1 MARVWRGMAGMV
13 AGIFFVCAGSAAGQA
28 AGAMAVGACAAYGYA
43 FDYGNVRAARA
54 AAEGKCAGAQCEV
67 VVTLSHSCAAFAI
80 DGHSPCGPQ
89 GYASAPGLGEAENT
103 ALESC
108 HKFGGRD
115 CVIRAFACDR
125 KG

>member
-1 MARVWRGMAGMV
+1 MRVSRGVAGLV
-13 AGIFFVCAGSAAGQA
+13 AGIFFVLAGSAGAQA
-28 AGAMAVGACAAYGYA
+28 AGAMAIGVCAAYGYA
-43 FDYGNVRAARA
+43 FDYGNAQAARA
-54 AAEGKCAGAQCEV
+54 AAQGKCAGAQCKV
-67 VVTLSHSCAAFAI
+67 VVALSHSCAAFAI

-89 GYASAPGLGEAENT
+89 GYASAPALGEAENT

>member
-1 MARVWRGMAGMV
+1 MMRVTRGVAGLV
-13 AGIFFVCAGSAAGQA
+13 AGIFFVLGGSTAGQA
-28 AGAMAVGACAAYGYA
+28 AGAMAIGACAAYGYA
-43 FDYGNVRAARA
+43 FDYGNAQAARA
-54 AAEGKCAGAQCEV
+54 AAQGKCASAQCKV

-89 GYASAPGLGEAENT
+89 GYASAPALGEAENT